1 MIATN
6 PAGAERAVSP
16 RVHVAGSAPEAVEP
30 PTVRGE
36 PQVGEQLTC
45 DSGLW
50 RGKPSPTL
58 TYQWLINDQ
67 VVAGATEDT
76 FVPEQEDLGAN
87 VSCEVIA
94 TNSEGSVEA
103 WSENA
108 PQIVP
113 RAVRKLEVLH
123 TPPFI
128 KEGPKPPTAA
138 QILAALQK
146 QLSAALK
153 GARRSGLLKHGTYSF
168 SFLPPTGGKLEF
180 LWFQTPKASKTSSK
194 PKPKPVLL
202 ARVRSTFGVV
212 SKQTQKLRL
221 TIAGRHALERSKHPK
236 LTVEGVFVPA
246 GGQAVTWSKTVVLS
260 G

>member
-1 MIATN
+1 M
-6 PAGAERAVSP
+6 
-16 RVHVAGSAPEAVEP
+16 
-30 PTVRGE
+30 
-36 PQVGEQLTC
+36 LTC
-45 DSGLW
+45 DPGLW

-58 TYQWLINDQ
+58 TFQWLIND
-67 VVAGATEDT
+67 VEVAGATEDT
-76 FVPEQEDLGAN
+76 FTPEQENLGAN
-87 VSCEVIA
+87 ISCEVIA
-94 TNSEGSVEA
+94 TNSEGSIEA

-113 RAVRKLEVLH
+113 RSVKKLEVL
-123 TPPFI
+123 PSVPFT

-153 GARRSGLLKHGTYSF
+153 KARRSGLLKHGTYSF

-180 LWFQTPKASKTSSK
+180 LWFQPQKGSKTSAK
-194 PKPKPVLL
+194 PKSVLL

-212 SKQTQKLRL
+212 STQTQKLRL
-221 TIAGRHALERSKHPK
+221 TLAGRHALAQSKHPK
-236 LTVEGVFVPA
+236 LTVEGVFTPA
-246 GGQAVTWSKTVVLS
+246 GGTPVTWSKTVVLS